1 MESRVIAMY
10 DYHKV
15 DLSEFFIHFTIDE
28 EKIADE
34 MNRLVNREATWEDGT
49 VVSAGDIAEVSLNS
63 KVKRYNKPKLKIA
76 VECNLFDPELEAAL
90 CGMHK
95 GETKEITTAKGSVQ
109 VTVNRIMNKRVPQL
123 TDEVIAKFGPEG
135 ISSQAQFRE
144 FLIEQQKSE
153 AMKKVYYSAEQKIL
167 KEVHD
172 NSDYLIKHE
181 DWTHAVTIQM
191 NRYAALAE
199 SEGMELR
206 KMTAKEFEGRI
217 PVASYDQLVSLAQ
230 ESAWRYMEE
239 YLAGSYYAR
248 EDGIDISD
256 EAYETYVKEYAEFWK
271 VDDATARKVN
281 TYEEFVI
288 NRNKGCFYNRI
299 RNYIANEIIK
309 EN

>member
-15 DLSEFFIHFTIDE
+15 DLSEFVIHFTIDE

-34 MNRLVNREATWEDGT
+34 MNRLVNREATWEEGT
-49 VVSAGDIAEVSLNS
+49 VVSAGDMAEVSLDS
-63 KVKRYNKPKLKIA
+63 KVKRYNKPKLKLA
-76 VECNLFDPELEAAL
+76 VGCNLFDPELEAAL

-135 ISSQAQFRE
+135 VSSQAQFRE

-181 DWTHAVTIQM
+181 DWSHAVTIQM

-199 SEGMELR
+199 SEGLELR
-206 KMTAKEFEGRI
+206 KMTAKEFEGKI
-217 PVASYDQLVSLAQ
+217 PVASYDQLVALVQ

-239 YLAGSYYAR
+239 YLAGS
-248 EDGIDISD
+248 
-256 EAYETYVKEYAEFWK
+256 
-271 VDDATARKVN
+271 
-281 TYEEFVI
+281 
-288 NRNKGCFYNRI
+288 
-299 RNYIANEIIK
+299 
-309 EN
+309 